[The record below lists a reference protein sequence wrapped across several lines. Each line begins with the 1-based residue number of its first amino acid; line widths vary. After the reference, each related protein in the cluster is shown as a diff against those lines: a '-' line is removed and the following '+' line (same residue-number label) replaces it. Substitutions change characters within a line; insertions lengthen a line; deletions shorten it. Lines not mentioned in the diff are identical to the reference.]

1 MTKETDRPVHYV
13 EEKVERGKEKNHS
26 LVDNPSSLLRVLLL
40 LGMVVL
46 CLGEPDEGELDPV
59 DNDGPEDEQEVD
71 ENPKGKS
78 RQALRN
84 LERK

>member
-1 MTKETDRPVHYV
+1 
-13 EEKVERGKEKNHS
+13 
-26 LVDNPSSLLRVLLL
+26 
-40 LGMVVL
+40 MVVL

>member
-1 MTKETDRPVHYV
+1 MTKEANGPVQYV
-13 EEKVERGKEKNHS
+13 EEEVERGEEKKHP
-26 LVDNPSSLLRVLLL
+26 LVNDPSSFLRVLLL
-40 LGMVVL
+40 LGLPVL
-46 CLGEPDEGELDPV
+46 LLREPDEGELHSV
-59 DNDGPEDEQEVD
+59 HKNCPEDKQEVD